1 MMDSDVDFITTIFIT
16 SFNQN
21 YMFIISILRVLV
33 IGLCTLIAQQGFA
46 LFTKEKA
53 DLILFLAL

>member
-1 MMDSDVDFITTIFIT
+1 MDSDVDFITTIFIT

-33 IGLCTLIAQQGFA
+33 IGLCTLIAQ
-46 LFTKEKA
+46 
-53 DLILFLAL
+53 